1 MHENGKGIHGNLD
14 GALTVVA
21 TPPKSKIAQ
30 SLEPHSNPQQQNSDW
45 YCVSVLTT
53 PFSNRCGWGIA

>member
-21 TPPKSKIAQ
+21 TPPKSPIQ
-30 SLEPHSNPQQQNSDW
+30 IL
-45 YCVSVLTT
+45 
-53 PFSNRCGWGIA
+53 SNRTLIGTV